1 MIPVRYS
8 HLVLDACCVLNFSA
22 SGKFIE
28 ILQSLPAQ
36 VVVTQVV
43 REREL
48 LSLQRLTDENP
59 ENANQLEEAIYQ
71 GVLLVEDFENNR
83 EAETFI
89 NYASVLR
96 DDGESATCAIAI
108 HREWA
113 IATDDRQAISFFQ
126 REAPHLQILTTLEII
141 KHWSEVTN
149 VASSELTAI
158 LSNIRTRGRYVPH
171 RSHPLLAW
179 WQALMD

>member
-1 MIPVRYS
+1 MILLRYS
-8 HLVLDACCVLNFSA
+8 HIILDACCVLNFSA

-28 ILQSLPAQ
+28 ILKSLPAQ

-43 REREL
+43 RKREL

-59 ENANQLEEAIYQ
+59 ENANQLEEAIHQ
-71 GVLLVEDFENNR
+71 GLLLVEDFENGC
-83 EAETFI
+83 EAETFV

-113 IATDDRQAISFFQ
+113 IATDDRQAITFFNE
-126 REAPHLQILTTLEII
+126 RHHTCKSLQ
-141 KHWSEVTN
+141 H
-149 VASSELTAI
+149 
-158 LSNIRTRGRYVPH
+158 
-171 RSHPLLAW
+171 
-179 WQALMD
+179 